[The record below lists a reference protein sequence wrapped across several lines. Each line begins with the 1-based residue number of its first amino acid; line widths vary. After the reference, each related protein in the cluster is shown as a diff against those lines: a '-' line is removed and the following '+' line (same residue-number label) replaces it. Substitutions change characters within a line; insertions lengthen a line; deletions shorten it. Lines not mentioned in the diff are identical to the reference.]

1 MHMEDQSACVVSGIG
16 TDVGKTFV
24 SAVLVAG
31 LDAWYWK
38 PIQTGSQTDSQWLID
53 TVGIPEERILPERY
67 HFPAPESPH
76 SAAEK
81 AGVVIDTDE
90 LALPDVEGLLVVEGA
105 GGVMV
110 PLNEDELYIDVMRDW
125 MQPVVLVVDLYLGCI
140 NHTLLTLEALS
151 MRNIPIKG
159 LILNRRENESA
170 RSYLTLYSGVPVLG
184 FLPEMTAPS
193 PAEFRRFFR
202 EYISW

>member
-1 MHMEDQSACVVSGIG
+1 MRVQDHSTFVVSGIG

-24 SAVLVAG
+24 AAVLVAG
-31 LDAWYWK
+31 LEAHYWK
-38 PIQTGSQTDSQWLID
+38 PIQTGSPTDSQWLMD
-53 TVGIPEERILPERY
+53 VVGIPVERIVPERY
-67 HFPAPESPH
+67 RFAAPESPH

-81 AGVVIDTDE
+81 AGAVIDTDE
-90 LALPDVEGLLVVEGA
+90 LALPEVDGLLIVEGA

-110 PLNEDELYIDVMRDW
+110 PLNDDELYIDVMRDW

-151 MRNIPIKG
+151 LRNIPIKG

-170 RSYLTLYSGVPVLG
+170 HSYLTLYSGAPVLG
-184 FLPEMTAPS
+184 FLPEMAAPS
-193 PAEFRRFFR
+193 PTEFRRFFR